1 MSELLTK
8 RGNRWKPPTARTR
21 RIPQTQSTSSVAA
34 PIEHA
39 VEDGAIDLTVGFFT
53 LIVGLA
59 TQRRIFLALA
69 VVYLSAMAMA
79 WKPLHYQLT
88 SRRTGYAELPEA
100 PPVRLLTIVML
111 AGLLTMGVVA
121 AFTVTTGRMWN
132 LEGWP
137 TWAPIL
143 AGLILAGGFLD
154 TARKSGCVRFHV
166 FAAASVAGSLFFWLF
181 PFGPRIN
188 PSDRLTLFL
197 FAMAGVLMAVGAVT
211 MAAFVRSKPVVP
223 DEASNAR

>member
-1 MSELLTK
+1 METVDRPNSSQFPDTD
-8 RGNRWKPPTARTR
+8 GQFR
-21 RIPQTQSTSSVAA
+21 RRAYR
-34 PIEHA
+34 HA

-53 LIVGLA
+53 LVVGVS
-59 TQRRIFLALA
+59 TQRRIFLPLA
-69 VVYLSAMAMA
+69 VLYLSGLAMA

-100 PPVRLLTIVML
+100 PPLRLLTMVML

-121 AFTVTTGRMWN
+121 ALTVTTGRMWN
-132 LEGWP
+132 LESWP
-137 TWAPIL
+137 TWAPMV

-154 TARKSGCVRFHV
+154 TARRSGLVRFYI

-197 FAMAGVLMAVGAVT
+197 MALAGVLMAVGGAT
-211 MAAFVRSKPVVP
+211 MAHFVRTRPVIP
-223 DEASNAR
+223 EEASDGR